1 MLYIRI
7 TVIIAILLLVAAL
20 HQVIAGYLTRQKVSD
35 LVDDLAAICEIL
47 ALVKDVN
54 FHASVPLKYT
64 DLLLL
69 FWHAPL
75 GVGRAVRR
83 HQPP

>member
-1 MLYIRI
+1 
-7 TVIIAILLLVAAL
+7 
-20 HQVIAGYLTRQKVSD
+20 VSD

-64 DLLLL
+64 YVLLL